1 VNEFFWQRRDFTA
14 FAESLLEYPEFAIHL
29 SRGYGP
35 ETTSEGACGAR
46 EVPMGKAMSGK
57 RRSARNK
64 LRRVDKRRRGRTQ
77 KAQTSDR
84 QSAREVLGTTLEN
97 GVSLIRNHSDG
108 RDVKKD
114 LGIDR
119 SVDLSSPFAFRDPKN
134 ELEAAVQRYVDLY
147 EFAPIAYV
155 SLDRFGRI
163 EESNLAAIALLQRT
177 RKQLVGELFALRVVK
192 DDSELFLGHLLRCR
206 RSETRVETELHLR
219 NKGGEPIP
227 VQLSSSRTRSLM
239 KDERLLYHTAIIDL
253 TERKAT
259 EAALRESKERLMI
272 ATNAGRMF
280 SWEVDLRSGRIFWS
294 DNAEQ
299 ILNIPRKSFP
309 KTIIEAQRFLHPLDA
324 KEAITFWNE
333 TVKRGQAFDWE
344 RRHFLRGGGIVWLN
358 SQGVILRDEKGNAI
372 RSIGLSQDITERKR
386 AEESLAEAARQREAL
401 YNFVQRRHEAK
412 SLADIRAAALD
423 AVLSVLHCDRASILL
438 LDTKNI
444 MRFVDWRGLSERY
457 RRAVEGHSPWKPDA
471 KNPKPICI
479 SDINVA
485 DLPQQLKRAT
495 RAEGIGAA
503 AFIPLIMDR
512 KLIGKFM
519 VYYDAPH
526 VFTEEE
532 LGLSL
537 NISGQ
542 LALGLERK
550 QAEEAL
556 RISEE
561 RLRAVIDQAVV
572 GIARCDL
579 KGRVVFINDTFCKML
594 GYNRSELIGKS
605 VVELTHPDDANHNMR
620 LFRNLVAKSKPF
632 QIEKRYLR
640 KDGSILWASVS
651 VSPMR
656 DATGKTDSAVAVAID
671 VSDSKK
677 SRAALEEAKRL
688 LETRVHE
695 RTAEL
700 VAANEELQN
709 EIALRKRL
717 EGEIIGVS
725 DREQRRLGQDL
736 HDSLCQHLA
745 ATAFLARASGDRI
758 RSGKRIDPGELD
770 KISQLINDGVTEA
783 RTIARGLHPVEMDPA
798 GLHTALHSLLS
809 RQSQLP
815 YRLDMDEE
823 PPISDPAVALHLYRI
838 AREAVINANKHARAR
853 EILVRMRSS
862 AKRIELSVTDD
873 GIGVSPDSHLG
884 PGMGLQIMDYRARS
898 IGGQLE
904 IKTVRP
910 HGTRVACYLPRK

>member
-1 VNEFFWQRRDFTA
+1 MEIGMNDA
-14 FAESLLEYPEFAIHL
+14 
-29 SRGYGP
+29 
-35 ETTSEGACGAR
+35 
-46 EVPMGKAMSGK
+46 
-57 RRSARNK
+57 
-64 LRRVDKRRRGRTQ
+64 VDWI
-77 KAQTSDR
+77 SP
-84 QSAREVLGTTLEN
+84 LG
-97 GVSLIRNHSDG
+97 
-108 RDVKKD
+108 
-114 LGIDR
+114 
-119 SVDLSSPFAFRDPKN
+119 FRDSKN
-134 ELEAAVQRYVDLY
+134 ELEAAIQRYADLY

-163 EESNLAAIALLQRT
+163 EESNLAAISLLERT
-177 RKQLVGELFALRVVK
+177 RKQLLGAPFTLRVVK
-192 DDSELFLGHLLRCR
+192 QDSELFLRHLRRCR
-206 RSETRVETELHLR
+206 SSKSRVETELCLKNRH
-219 NKGGEPIP
+219 GDAIP
-227 VQLSSSRTRSLM
+227 VQLSSSPSTSSRKNRA
-239 KDERLLYHTAIIDL
+239 LLYQTAIIDL
-253 TERKAT
+253 RERKA
-259 EAALRESKERLMI
+259 
-272 ATNAGRMF
+272 
-280 SWEVDLRSGRIFWS
+280 
-294 DNAEQ
+294 AE
-299 ILNIPRKSFP
+299 K
-309 KTIIEAQRFLHPLDA
+309 
-324 KEAITFWNE
+324 
-333 TVKRGQAFDWE
+333 
-344 RRHFLRGGGIVWLN
+344 
-358 SQGVILRDEKGNAI
+358 
-372 RSIGLSQDITERKR
+372 
-386 AEESLAEAARQREAL
+386 SLADAARQHKAL
-401 YNFVQRRHEAK
+401 YEFVERRHEAQR
-412 SLADIRAAALD
+412 SSDIYAAALD
-423 AVLSVLHCDRASILL
+423 AILSALLCDRASILL
-438 LDTKNI
+438 LDGQGV
-444 MRFVDWRGLSERY
+444 MRFVAWHGLSEQY
-457 RRAVEGHSPWKPDA
+457 RRAVEGHSPWESGVKD
-471 KNPKPICI
+471 PKPTCI
-479 SDINVA
+479 SDINNA
-485 DLPQQLKRAT
+485 DIPQRLRSAIS
-495 RAEGIGAA
+495 AEGIGAA
-503 AFIPLIMDR
+503 AFIPLITER

-519 VYYDAPH
+519 VYYDTRH

-532 LGLSL
+532 LSLSL
-537 NISGQ
+537 TISGQ

-550 QAEEAL
+550 RAEEAL

-579 KGRVVFINDTFCKML
+579 KGRVVFINDAFCKML

-605 VVELTHPDDANHNMR
+605 VMELTHPDDVDHNMR

-745 ATAFLARASGDRI
+745 ATAFLARASGDRM
-758 RSGKRIDPGELD
+758 RSGKRIDPGDLD

-898 IGGQLE
+898 IGGRLE